1 MQQKSKI
8 LFSLFIV
15 FTIVISGWT
24 TVVDEET
31 QNDLTASSD
40 EQLNTNLGDLDQ
52 LEQELNELDN
62 LNYND
67 LDF

>member
-15 FTIVISGWT
+15 FTIVISGCT